1 MIGVAKGYEQS
12 GNVPSVP
19 GFVSRH
25 QRDPIQAAGGIIG
38 TGGHIGRHNGQIKFP
53 LQISYSRS
61 EDFSLLQ
68 SGVIEQRY
76 KKSRPL

>member
-19 GFVSRH
+19 RFVSSH

-38 TGGHIGRHNGQIKFP
+38 TGGHIGHHNGQIKFP